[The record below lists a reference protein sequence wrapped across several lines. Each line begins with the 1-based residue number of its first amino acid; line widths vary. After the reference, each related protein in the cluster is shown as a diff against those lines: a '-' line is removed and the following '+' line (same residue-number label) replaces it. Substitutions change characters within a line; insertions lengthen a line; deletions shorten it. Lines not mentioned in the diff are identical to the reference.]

1 MIRTLQ
7 MIFRNAEGRNVTV
20 SVPDARDDL
29 QAAEVETVMNNILG
43 RDIFRSPGGDLV
55 EALKA
60 QVISRQVETL
70 VEF

>member
-7 MIFRNAEGRNVTV
+7 MIFRNVEGRNVTV

-29 QAAEVETVMNNILG
+29 LGVEVETVMNNILL
-43 RDIFRSPGGDLV
+43 RDIFRSPGGALL
-55 EALKA
+55 EAVKA
-60 QVISRQVETL
+60 QVVSRQVETL

>member
-7 MIFRNAEGRNVTV
+7 MIFRNAEGRNVTI

-29 QAAEVETVMNNILG
+29 VAAEVETVMTDILG
-43 RDIFRSPGGDLV
+43 RDIFRSSGGDLM

-60 QVISRQVETL
+60 QVVSRQVETL